1 MRFGNESGW
10 DGKPQAVE
18 SKRHVWRACNSHKLV
33 VRGDVGGFGAGS
45 VDLQSSNCWHCGVS
59 VPCLRAALPHK
70 AVPVSKLESGAHLP
84 ASELAEAERKL
95 G

>member
-1 MRFGNESGW
+1 LQ
-10 DGKPQAVE
+10 KPSWADFVH
-18 SKRHVWRACNSHKLV
+18 SFRSHRRH
-33 VRGDVGGFGAGS
+33 G
-45 VDLQSSNCWHCGVS
+45 
-59 VPCLRAALPHK
+59 LPHK